1 MVRSLISLSTIET
14 RSPDFK
20 GQQSVLLNHLA
31 EEEDYEVEE
40 DKAQPSRL
48 FKSFIDSFVSGKK
61 RLSEAKGPG
70 VLQSKNPFEQT
81 KVLQLSF

>member
-1 MVRSLISLSTIET
+1 MVRSLISSSTIET

-61 RLSEAKGPG
+61 CLSEAKGPG
-70 VLQSKNPFEQT
+70 AMPSKNPFEQT
-81 KVLQLSF
+81 KVLQL

>member
-1 MVRSLISLSTIET
+1 MVRSLISSSTIET

-70 VLQSKNPFEQT
+70 ALQSKNPFEQT
-81 KVLQLSF
+81 KVLQLSS

>member
-1 MVRSLISLSTIET
+1 MVRSLISSSTIET

-70 VLQSKNPFEQT
+70 AIQSKNPFEQT
-81 KVLQLSF
+81 KVLPL